1 MSTYPPAVE
10 NLIDHFAR
18 LPGIGRKSAARLA
31 FYLLSLPPEE
41 TARFADALTMAHR
54 SIRSCTVC
62 QNLSE
67 EDVCPL
73 CQNEARDKALICV
86 VAEPRDVAA
95 LERTREFKGLYHVL
109 HGVISPMGQVGPDD
123 VRIRELLARVDAGSV
138 REVIMAT
145 DPDTEGE
152 ATALYIARLLRPFGI
167 KVTRLAYGIPMG
179 GHLEYA
185 DEITLA
191 RALEGRQEL

>member
-10 NLIDHFAR
+10 NLIDQFAR

-41 TARFADALTMAHR
+41 TARFADALTAAR
-54 SIRSCTVC
+54 KAIRSCSIC

-67 EDVCPL
+67 EDTCPI
-73 CQNEARDKALICV
+73 CQNEARDKALVCV

-95 LERTREFKGLYHVL
+95 LERTREYKGRYHVL

-123 VRIRELLARVDAGSV
+123 VRIKELLTRVSAGDV

-152 ATALYIARLLRPFGI
+152 ATALYIARLLRPFGV

-191 RALEGRQEL
+191 RALEGRLEL

>member
-1 MSTYPPAVE
+1 MSQYPPTVE
-10 NLIDHFAR
+10 ALIDQFAR

-31 FYLLSLPPEE
+31 FYLLALPPEE
-41 TARFADALTMAHR
+41 AGRFADALTEAR
-54 SIRSCTVC
+54 AAVRSCSMC

-67 EDVCPL
+67 EEVCPI
-73 CQNEARDKALICV
+73 CQSPSRDVGVVCV

-95 LERTREFKGLYHVL
+95 LERAREYKGLYHVL
-109 HGVISPMGQVGPDD
+109 HGVISPLARVGPDD
-123 VRIRELLARVDAGSV
+123 IRVRELLARVGEGGV

-152 ATALYIARLLRPFGI
+152 ATALYIARLLRPLGV

-179 GHLEYA
+179 GHLEFA

-191 RALEGRQEL
+191 RALEGRREL

>member
-1 MSTYPPAVE
+1 MSSYPPAVE

-41 TARFADALTMAHR
+41 TARFADALTAAR
-54 SIRSCTVC
+54 RTIRSCSVC

-67 EDVCPL
+67 NEVCPL
-73 CQNEARDKALICV
+73 CQNEARDPALICV

-95 LERTREFKGLYHVL
+95 LERAREYKGRYHVL

-123 VRIRELLARVDAGSV
+123 VRIKELIERVSKGGIL
-138 REVIMAT
+138 EVIMAT

-152 ATALYIARLLRPFGI
+152 ATALYIARLLRPFGV

-191 RALEGRQEL
+191 RALEGRREL